1 MCLFFVSIWLFL
13 VSSCGTSGSEEGN
26 EFSEEEFPIEGQT
39 TDGFEDGTYCADVTY
54 DNPNTGTS
62 SDYTLEVEVKGNK
75 VTQINWGNGGWMD
88 EDHFNAEDIDEDG
101 NCSFTSDKGYDYTVH
116 ITGRNC
122 GGLDSDNQYTKLNLP
137 KYSFEEAVAIT
148 GMTQEEINDC
158 NIYSKGDVLSE
169 NDMFILKK
177 EIISIRAYLNS
188 MHGYDQGY
196 DEEIEDIKNSQKKLQ
211 EEIANGYIQNIQR
224 STAYGVLSQIITIKK
239 KGVNYTLEVRGS
251 EECTMGTAKFNEN
264 LSGWQ
269 MVYIKQYPEVDHWS
283 GHSMRIIN

>member
-1 MCLFFVSIWLFL
+1 MKNLFYILLIISFLF
-13 VSSCGTSGSEEGN
+13 SCNGSTDDQ
-26 EFSEEEFPIEGQT
+26 FAIEGQT
-39 TDGFEDGTYCADVTY
+39 EEGFADGTYCADVTY

-62 SDYTLEVEVKGNK
+62 SDYTLEVEVEGNK

-116 ITGRNC
+116 ITGKNC
-122 GGLDSDNQYTKLNLP
+122 GDIDSDNQYTKLNLP

-148 GMTQEEINDC
+148 GMTREEINDC
-158 NIYSKGDVLSE
+158 NIYSEGDVLSE

-177 EIISIRAYLNS
+177 EIISIRAYLNA
-188 MHGYDQGY
+188 MRGIDQGY
-196 DEEIEDIKNSQKKLQ
+196 DEEIEDIKNSQKKLH
-211 EEIANGYIQNIQR
+211 EEILNGYIQNIKR
-224 STAYGVLSQIITIKK
+224 TSTYGVLSQIVIIKK

-264 LSGWQ
+264 VSGWQ

-283 GHSMRIIN
+283 GHSMRIIDSGF